1 MQLSSDILRR
11 KGDTEDGK
19 DALHEALVLL
29 FGKHKGKRL
38 DQVPN
43 EYLGWLTMWE
53 VTYHCCGDMAN
64 CEGECGRQVKIRC
77 LTRKDCGRYCIRDNI
92 VEQCSDCRNC
102 ESLTFLKR
110 QTEVVT
116 AARDATKRRR
126 LCRECWKVMPAV
138 GHNRTN
144 GAGHSDWDER
154 LLHKKCFRELVA

>member
-1 MQLSSDILRR
+1 MQLSSNSLRR

-43 EYLGWLTMWE
+43 EYVGWLTMWE
-53 VTYHCCGDMAN
+53 VFYHCCNDVAN
-64 CEGECGRQVKIRC
+64 CEGECGGQVKIRC
-77 LTRKDCGRYCIRDNI
+77 STKKDCGRYCNPPN
-92 VEQCSDCRNC
+92 CATC

-116 AARDATKRRR
+116 AARDETKRRR
-126 LCRECWKVMPAV
+126 LCRECWKVMPSI

-154 LLHKKCFRELVA
+154 FLHKKCFREIVE